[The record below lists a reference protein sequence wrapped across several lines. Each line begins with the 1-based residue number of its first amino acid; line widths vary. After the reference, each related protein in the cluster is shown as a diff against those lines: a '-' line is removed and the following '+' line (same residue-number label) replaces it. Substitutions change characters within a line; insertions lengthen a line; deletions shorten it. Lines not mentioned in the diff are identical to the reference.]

1 MEVVAL
7 VCQKGGVGKTTVAT
21 NLAVIAEA
29 SGIATTL
36 LDLDPQATAV
46 SWGDKRGKL
55 PQVLPAQA
63 SRLERLLNDARG
75 RGAGL
80 VVIDTAPI
88 ADNAALEAAKAAN
101 LVLVPCQP
109 SDFDVRTV
117 GATVRLCEQV
127 AGKETWVVM
136 NAIPPQSKITEEA
149 VEALTAGGV
158 RVCPVKLVRRL
169 DFVNGLPEGMAAFE
183 WNSKGKASKEAET
196 LWEWVR
202 TKVNPAD

>member
-21 NLAVIAEA
+21 NLAAIAEA

-88 ADNAALEAAKAAN
+88 A
-101 LVLVPCQP
+101 PR
-109 SDFDVRTV
+109 RTP
-117 GATVRLCEQV
+117 GSAGV
-127 AGKETWVVM
+127 A
-136 NAIPPQSKITEEA
+136 
-149 VEALTAGGV
+149 V
-158 RVCPVKLVRRL
+158 RV
-169 DFVNGLPEGMAAFE
+169 
-183 WNSKGKASKEAET
+183 
-196 LWEWVR
+196 
-202 TKVNPAD
+202 